1 MGLSKEYEGYSYRE
15 LRELVAL
22 GVEIYE
28 EGEAT
33 PTKVVLDEYGQV
45 SYIPVLIED
54 IKKWREWRLEE
65 SQRNVCH
72 PQDGT
77 DCVTPFDK
85 YLY

>member
-1 MGLSKEYEGYSYRE
+1 MKISKEYEGYSYRE
-15 LRELVAL
+15 LRDLVAL

-28 EGEAT
+28 EEGGS
-33 PTKVVLDEYGQV
+33 PTKVVPDEYGQV
-45 SYIPVLIED
+45 SYIPVSLED
-54 IKKWREWRLEE
+54 IKQWREEWLEE
-65 SQRNVCH
+65 ND